1 MINSLFL
8 NLFLDVSLV
17 ALPIAFLVLTGRNL
31 KQSLNELGF
40 NQIKLGKL
48 LKKAGK
54 IFLALLAASI
64 WLSLALNFLGVNALH
79 LVSESLEG
87 ARAILPVFFW
97 IVILRV
103 VSEEVFFRGFLVKR
117 MGVVLS
123 SVVFALFHV
132 GYWSFAEVIGAFA
145 LGLILAKAFQLNKN
159 LYPNIAAHMAYN
171 AIALIALW

>member
-1 MINSLFL
+1 MINGLFL

-31 KQSLNELGF
+31 KRSLNELGF

-48 LKKAGK
+48 LKNAGK

-64 WLSLALNFLGVNALH
+64 WLSLALNFLGLNDLY
-79 LVSESLEG
+79 LVSESLER
-87 ARAILPVFFW
+87 ARAILPIFFW

-123 SVVFALFHV
+123 SVVYALFHV
-132 GYWSFAEVIGAFA
+132 GYWSFAEVIGA
-145 LGLILAKAFQLNKN
+145 
-159 LYPNIAAHMAYN
+159 
-171 AIALIALW
+171 

>member
-1 MINSLFL
+1 MINGLFL
-8 NLFLDVSLV
+8 NLFLDISLV
-17 ALPIAFLVLTGRNL
+17 ALPMAFLVLTGRGL
-31 KQSLNELGF
+31 KRSLNELGF

-48 LKKAGK
+48 VKKTGK

-64 WLSLALNFLGVNALH
+64 WLSLALSFLGLNDLY
-79 LVSESLEG
+79 LVSESLER
-87 ARAILPVFFW
+87 ARAILPIFFW

-117 MGVVLS
+117 AGVVLS
-123 SVVFALFHV
+123 SVLFALFHV